1 MSKSN
6 ELHAL
11 FKAADDRD
19 DRLTPGQT
27 HRLVVDELAT
37 EPLQLAA
44 QMMREGLDRGTLPR
58 ATIFQGCF
66 MLHDR
71 INGPPDVKARKKSA
85 EDNTFQLSFAWSSPD
100 GQQHEAEMDYPDV
113 KEADDNG

>member
-1 MSKSN
+1 MSN
-6 ELHAL
+6 ETSKLHAL
-11 FKAADDRD
+11 FQAADDID
-19 DRLTPGQT
+19 DRLAPGQT
-27 HRLVVDELAT
+27 HRLVVDELGFI

-44 QMMREGLDRGTLPR
+44 QMMRAGLDQGTLPR

-85 EDNTFQLSFAWSSPD
+85 EQNTFQLEFAWSTPN
-100 GQQHEAEMDYPDV
+100 GEEHTAEMEYPDV
-113 KEADDNG
+113 EEK